1 MRATLCILIVELL
14 RAGAALAQTQSP
26 MPVGEVC
33 GPPSEQISTTEKG
46 NLDAKARTLFKIGS
60 AEMQGA
66 AEQIKS
72 EIMVNPDRSDAA
84 RQLFYLKRVS
94 CVLVYQDATL
104 STDEKLKR
112 IQALESGLYISA
124 ERK

>member
-1 MRATLCILIVELL
+1 
-14 RAGAALAQTQSP
+14 
-26 MPVGEVC
+26 MPVDQVC
-33 GPPSEQISTTEKG
+33 GPPGEQISTTEKG

-60 AEMQGA
+60 AEMQGT

-72 EIMVNPDRSDAA
+72 EILVNPNRSDAA
-84 RQLFYLKRVS
+84 RQLFYLKRIS
-94 CVLVYQDATL
+94 CILVYQDATL

-112 IQALESGLYISA
+112 VQGLESGLYVSG

>member
-1 MRATLCILIVELL
+1 MRATFCVLILGLSSS
-14 RAGAALAQTQSP
+14 ASMAQTPAP
-26 MPVGEVC
+26 MPVDEVC
-33 GPPSEQISTTEKG
+33 GPPGEQVSTTEKG

-66 AEQIKS
+66 AEQIKN
-72 EIMVNPDRSDAA
+72 EIIVNPNRSDAA
-84 RQLFYLKRVS
+84 RQLFYLKRIS
-94 CVLVYQDATL
+94 CILVYQDATL

-112 IQALESGLYISA
+112 IQALESGLYVSA

>member
-1 MRATLCILIVELL
+1 MRAILCIFIVELL
-14 RAGAALAQTQSP
+14 RGGAALAQTPSP
-26 MPVGEVC
+26 MPVDQVC
-33 GPPSEQISTTEKG
+33 GPPGEQISTTEKG

-60 AEMQGA
+60 AEMQGT

-72 EIMVNPDRSDAA
+72 EILVNPNRSDAA
-84 RQLFYLKRVS
+84 RQLFYLKRIS
-94 CVLVYQDATL
+94 CILVYQDATL

-112 IQALESGLYISA
+112 VQGLESGLYVSG